1 MAIDKFVTAEA
12 AVALIADGDTVALIG
27 GGGGLCEATC
37 LHEAIERRFL
47 ETSHPRGL
55 TVIHSLGIGDRKSRG
70 MNRFAHEGMVK
81 RVIGGHW
88 VWSPRMQQL
97 ARDEKIE
104 AYVFPGGVAMQLFRE
119 IGAGRPGLFTHVG
132 LGTFVDPR
140 VEGGRMNKAA
150 KDDLIEVVTIDGRE
164 LLRYRSFPVNVAVVR
179 GSFADAH
186 GNVSL
191 DQEPANVDIYA
202 AALAA
207 HNSGGKVI
215 VQVRTAVE
223 VGALPARSVRVP
235 GAVVD
240 AVVVDPMQSMGYDV
254 VYDPTMS
261 GEIKGPPR
269 PTELQPF
276 TVRQLIARRAAEELR
291 EGAVLNYGFGIPDGV
306 ARLIAERGHLD
317 RYYQTIEHGTY
328 GGELLEGT
336 LFGYA
341 RNATAMIDGPSQ
353 FDFYSGGGLDIA
365 FLGFGEIDRA
375 GNVNVSKLGGVTVG
389 PGGFIDIAQ
398 NAKKVVFCGTF
409 DAKGTQLDIG
419 AGRLRVVQHGEV
431 VKLVSEVEQIT
442 YSGREALKRG
452 QDVVYVTE
460 RAVFQLTGKGLALT
474 ETWYWDMNDT
484 NRTWT
489 KRWQQERAGKYPTMI
504 HAGVYAGITHY
515 LKAVAALKSA
525 KDGKVVV
532 AKMKEMP
539 TDDPLF
545 GKGTIRADGRKIH
558 DAYLL
563 EVKSPAES
571 KYPGDFYK
579 VKATIPAAEAFR
591 PLKDGGCPLVSG

>member
-1 MAIDKFVTAEA
+1 MAIDKFVTAAA

-37 LHEAIERRFL
+37 LHEAVEKRFL
-47 ETSHPRGL
+47 ETAHPRGL

-140 VEGGRMNKAA
+140 VEGGRMNAAA
-150 KDDLIEVVTIDGRE
+150 KEDLIEVVTIDGQE
-164 LLRYRSFPVNVAVVR
+164 LLRYRPFAVNVAVIR
-179 GSFADAH
+179 GSFADAQ
-186 GNVSL
+186 GNISL

-215 VQVRTAVE
+215 AQVRTAVE
-223 VGALPARSVRVP
+223 VGALPARAVRVP
-235 GAVVD
+235 GAIVD
-240 AVVVDPMQSMGYDV
+240 AVVVDPLQSMGYEL

-261 GEIKGPPR
+261 GEIKGPPK
-269 PTELQPF
+269 PIEPQPF

-291 EGAVLNYGFGIPDGV
+291 DGAVLNYGFGIPDGV
-306 ARLIAERGHLD
+306 AKLIAERGHLD

-328 GGELLEGT
+328 GGELLEGA

-341 RNATAMIDGPSQ
+341 RNASAMIDGPSQ
-353 FDFYSGGGLDIA
+353 FDFYSGGGLDLA
-365 FLGFGEIDRA
+365 FLGFGEIDRT

-409 DAKGTQLDIG
+409 DAKGTEFDIG
-419 AGRLRVVQHGEV
+419 SGLLRIAHHGEV
-431 VKLVSEVEQIT
+431 TKLVHDVEQIT
-442 YSGREALKRG
+442 YSGREALRRG
-452 QDVVYVTE
+452 QEVVYVTE
-460 RAVFQLTGKGLALT
+460 RAVFRLTEKGLRLAEVAPGIDVRRDVLERMQFAPLIERDPAL
-474 ETWYWDMNDT
+474 M
-484 NRTWT
+484 
-489 KRWQQERAGKYPTMI
+489 
-504 HAGVYAGITHY
+504 
-515 LKAVAALKSA
+515 AAA
-525 KDGKVVV
+525 HFN
-532 AKMKEMP
+532 A
-539 TDDPLF
+539 
-545 GKGTIRADGRKIH
+545 
-558 DAYLL
+558 
-563 EVKSPAES
+563 
-571 KYPGDFYK
+571 
-579 VKATIPAAEAFR
+579 
-591 PLKDGGCPLVSG
+591 

>member
-1 MAIDKFVTAEA
+1 MTINKFTTPDA
-12 AVALIADGDTVALIG
+12 AAALIRDGDTVALIG
-27 GGGGLCEATC
+27 GGGGLVEASC

-47 ETSHPRGL
+47 GSGHPRHL
-55 TVIHSLGIGDRKSRG
+55 TVIHSLGIGDRKMRG

-150 KDDLIEVVTIDGRE
+150 KEKLIEVVTIDGRE
-164 LLRYRSFPVNVAVVR
+164 LLRYKSFPVNVAVIR

-215 VQVRTAVE
+215 VQVRTAVD

-235 GAVVD
+235 GAIVD
-240 AVVVDPMQSMGYDV
+240 AVVVDPSQSMGYDV

-261 GEIKGPPR
+261 GEIKGPASAPA
-269 PTELQPF
+269 PQPF
-276 TVRQLIARRAAEELR
+276 TVRQLIARRAADELR
-291 EGAVLNYGFGIPDGV
+291 DGAVLNYGYGIPDGV
-306 ARLIAERGHLD
+306 AKLVFERGDLG

-328 GGELLEGT
+328 GGELLDGT

-341 RNATAMIDGPSQ
+341 RNASAMIDGPSQ

-365 FLGFGEIDRA
+365 FLGFGEIDQV

-398 NAKKVVFCGTF
+398 NARKVVFCGTF
-409 DAKGTQLDIG
+409 DAKGTELEIG
-419 AGRLRVVQHGEV
+419 GGRLRIVRHGEV
-431 VKLVSEVEQIT
+431 IKLVTAVEQIT
-442 YSGREALKRG
+442 YSGREAMKRG
-452 QDVVYVTE
+452 QEVVYVTE
-460 RAVFQLTGKGLALT
+460 RAVFRLT
-474 ETWYWDMNDT
+474 EHGLTLIEIAPGLDLRRDVL
-484 NRTWT
+484 
-489 KRWQQERAGKYPTMI
+489 ERMTFAPHIPRDPALMTE
-504 HAGVYAGITHY
+504 THF
-515 LKAVAALKSA
+515 SA
-525 KDGKVVV
+525 
-532 AKMKEMP
+532 
-539 TDDPLF
+539 
-545 GKGTIRADGRKIH
+545 
-558 DAYLL
+558 
-563 EVKSPAES
+563 
-571 KYPGDFYK
+571 
-579 VKATIPAAEAFR
+579 
-591 PLKDGGCPLVSG
+591 

>member
-1 MAIDKFVTAEA
+1 MPSKFTTAEA
-12 AVALIADGDTVALIG
+12 AAALIRDGDTVALIG
-27 GGGGLCEATC
+27 GGGGLVEASC
-37 LHEAIERRFL
+37 LHEAIEKRFL
-47 ETSHPRGL
+47 TTGHPRAL
-55 TVIHSLGIGDRKSRG
+55 TVIHALGIGDRKTRG

-97 ARDEKIE
+97 AKDEQIE
-104 AYVFPGGVAMQLFRE
+104 AYVLPGGVTMQLFRE

-140 VEGGRMNKAA
+140 IEGGRMNRAA
-150 KDDLIEVVTIDGRE
+150 TEDLAEVVMIDGRE
-164 LLRYRSFPVNVAVVR
+164 LLRYRSFPVNVALIR

-186 GNVSL
+186 GNISL

-215 VQVRTAVE
+215 VQVRTAVD

-235 GAVVD
+235 GAIVD
-240 AVVVDPMQSMGYDV
+240 AVVVDPLQSMGYGV

-261 GEIKGPPR
+261 GEIKGPANATAP
-269 PTELQPF
+269 QPF
-276 TVRQLIARRAAEELR
+276 GVRQIIARRAADELVD
-291 EGAVLNYGFGIPDGV
+291 GAVLNFGFGIPDGV
-306 ARLIAERGHLD
+306 AKLIAERGHLD

-328 GGELLEGT
+328 GGELLDGM

-365 FLGFGEIDRA
+365 FLGFGEIDRT
-375 GNVNVSKLGGVTVG
+375 GNVNVSKLAGATVG

-409 DAKGTQLDIG
+409 DAKGAELEVSS
-419 AGRLRVVQHGEV
+419 GRLHIVRHGAV
-431 VKLVSEVEQIT
+431 VKFVADVEQIT
-442 YSGREALKRG
+442 YSGPEAMRRG

-460 RAVFQLTGKGLALT
+460 RAVFRLT
-474 ETWYWDMNDT
+474 EQGLTLTEVAPGIDLRRDVL
-484 NRTWT
+484 
-489 KRWQQERAGKYPTMI
+489 ERMRLTPHI
-504 HAGVYAGITHY
+504 PSDP
-515 LKAVAALKSA
+515 ALMASLHFCA
-525 KDGKVVV
+525 
-532 AKMKEMP
+532 
-539 TDDPLF
+539 
-545 GKGTIRADGRKIH
+545 
-558 DAYLL
+558 
-563 EVKSPAES
+563 
-571 KYPGDFYK
+571 
-579 VKATIPAAEAFR
+579 
-591 PLKDGGCPLVSG
+591 